1 VGLCHVCVCVC
12 GRESGSFVNLKKI
25 KNYWVCV
32 CAFVL
37 NGRERGG
44 SNFESDF
51 FFLGKWEGTI
61 LGWEGTF
68 GLGGNIWV
76 E

>member
-44 SNFESDF
+44 SNFENDF
-51 FFLGKWEGTI
+51 FFRQMGGNNI
-61 LGWEGTF
+61 

-76 E
+76 GREYLG